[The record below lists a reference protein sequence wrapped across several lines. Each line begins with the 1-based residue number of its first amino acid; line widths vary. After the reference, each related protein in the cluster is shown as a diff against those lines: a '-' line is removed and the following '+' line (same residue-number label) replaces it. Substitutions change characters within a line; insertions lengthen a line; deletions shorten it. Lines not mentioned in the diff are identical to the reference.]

1 MSDTRTTL
9 LLERD
14 LFFSVKIRDT
24 LKHLGYE
31 TQVARSEEDFARK
44 LAAGAPV
51 LAIIHTGMP
60 GVAWERVIAQA
71 KAAGV
76 PTLAFGSHVDLES
89 QQAAR
94 RAGADRV
101 ISNSKLA
108 NDLPTIVQRMVGDG
122 GQDSLQETEA
132 AQDEDDE
139 G

>member
-1 MSDTRTTL
+1 MSEARTIL

-44 LAAGAPV
+44 LATSAPA
-51 LAIIHTGMP
+51 LAIVHTGLA

-71 KAAGV
+71 RGAGL
-76 PTLAFGSHVDLES
+76 PTLAFGSHVDLDA

-108 NDLPTIVQRMVGDG
+108 KDLPGIVQRMLAG
-122 GQDSLQETEA
+122 GSSAQDDEA
-132 AQDEDDE
+132 ADDAE
-139 G
+139 E

>member
-1 MSDTRTTL
+1 MNNARTIL

-14 LFFSVKIRDT
+14 LFFSVKVQDT

-31 TQVARSEEDFARK
+31 TLVARGEEDFARK
-44 LAAGAPV
+44 MAASAPA
-51 LAIIHTGMP
+51 LAIVHTGMA

-71 KAAGV
+71 KRAGL
-76 PTLAFGSHVDLES
+76 PTLAFGSHIDLDA

-108 NDLPTIVQRMVGDG
+108 KDLPTIVQRMLADNDG
-122 GQDSLQETEA
+122 TSEGPQ
-132 AQDEDDE
+132 DDE
-139 G
+139 EDEAEE

>member
-1 MSDTRTTL
+1 MSEARTIL

-44 LAAGAPV
+44 LDASAPT
-51 LAIIHTGMP
+51 LAIIHTGIA

-76 PTLAFGSHVDLES
+76 PTLAFGSHVDLEA

-108 NDLPTIVQRMVGDG
+108 SDLPTIVQRMLGDG
-122 GQDSLQETEA
+122 GQGGLQEAED

-139 G
+139 S

>member
-1 MSDTRTTL
+1 MNNARTIL

-24 LKHLGYE
+24 LRHLGYE
-31 TQVARSEEDFARK
+31 TQVARSEEDFGRK
-44 LAAGAPV
+44 LTAGAPA
-51 LAIIHTGMP
+51 LAIVHTGMA

-71 KAAGV
+71 KSAGL
-76 PTLAFGSHVDLES
+76 PTLAFGSHIDLDA

-108 NDLPTIVQRMVGDG
+108 KDLPAIVQRMLASDG
-122 GQDSLQETEA
+122 TH
-132 AQDEDDE
+132 AQDDQDE
-139 G
+139 EEEEAGE

>member
-1 MSDTRTTL
+1 MSDVRTIL

-44 LAAGAPV
+44 MAASAPA
-51 LAIIHTGMP
+51 LAIVHTGVA

-71 KAAGV
+71 KRAGL
-76 PTLAFGSHVDLES
+76 PTLAFGSHIDLES

-108 NDLPTIVQRMVGDG
+108 KDLPTIVQRMLAGND
-122 GQDSLQETEA
+122 ETSEGS
-132 AQDEDDE
+132 QDEEEDAAE
-139 G
+139 E

>member
-1 MSDTRTTL
+1 MNNARTIL

-24 LKHLGYE
+24 LRHLGYE
-31 TQVARSEEDFARK
+31 TQVARSEEDFGRK
-44 LAAGAPV
+44 LTAGAPA
-51 LAIIHTGMP
+51 LAIVHTGMA

-71 KAAGV
+71 KSAGL
-76 PTLAFGSHVDLES
+76 PTLAFGSHIDLES

-108 NDLPTIVQRMVGDG
+108 KDLPTIVQRMLAGND
-122 GQDSLQETEA
+122 ETSEGS
-132 AQDEDDE
+132 QDEEEDAAE
-139 G
+139 E